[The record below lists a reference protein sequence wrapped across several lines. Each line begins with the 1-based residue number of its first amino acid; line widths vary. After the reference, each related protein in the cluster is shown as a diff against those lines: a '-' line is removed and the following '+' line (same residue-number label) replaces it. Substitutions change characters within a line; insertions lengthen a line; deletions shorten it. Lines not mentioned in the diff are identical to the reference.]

1 MAYCTFSRAA
11 TSPTDI
17 SLKGLSV
24 FVPGKQ
30 LLIDVDLKLSFRKRY
45 AIVAPNGAGKTVL
58 MKLIATRQI
67 PITIEKTIY
76 LVDQILLHPSGTCL
90 RYVIDA
96 DTRREDLRIEEE
108 EILQAIESGADEQQL
123 EDRLERL
130 EHVQDLLSIVEDTK
144 AKASK
149 ILSGL
154 GFSEAMKNGPTE
166 SLSGGWLMR
175 LSLARALL
183 MSPDILHLDEPTN
196 HLDSNPSSGSR
207 NICRHGEKREGRA
220 DQSSR
225 YHEHRRS
232 CRCDSFL
239 SRRSDF
245 GEPQSTAVIRRD
257 KQFRAFRGVDGRK
270 RFGDQ
275 KPLWSSRITRAYPRR
290 D

>member
-166 SLSGGWLMR
+166 SLSGGWRMR

-183 MSPDILHLDEPTN
+183 MSPDILLLDEPTN
-196 HLDSNPSSGSR
+196 HLDFKSVVWL
-207 NICRHGEKREGRA
+207 EKYLQIASFPGGVILASHNLQLLSAVTNNSERSEVWMVENGLVTKTHCGVAELRE
-220 DQSSR
+220 
-225 YHEHRRS
+225 
-232 CRCDSFL
+232 
-239 SRRSDF
+239 
-245 GEPQSTAVIRRD
+245 
-257 KQFRAFRGVDGRK
+257 
-270 RFGDQ
+270 
-275 KPLWSSRITRAYPRR
+275 RILDEIET
-290 D
+290 